1 MNVTGGLAGITLNE
15 NARNLY
21 FLISAELVRL
31 TEEAKQMTS
40 DSVTARKRHH
50 EPSQDFLKK
59 KKKKKK
65 QQNYIPNAQ
74 KLLIIN
80 PYSYQENDIINL
92 VTKAVMPEKIKRDI
106 CRIEGVV
113 VAKIVT
119 II

>member
-31 TEEAKQMTS
+31 TEDAKQMTS

-59 KKKKKK
+59 QKKTKK
-65 QQNYIPNAQ
+65 NR
-74 KLLIIN
+74 KL
-80 PYSYQENDIINL
+80 YTECS
-92 VTKAVMPEKIKRDI
+92 KASHYKSI
-106 CRIEGVV
+106 
-113 VAKIVT
+113 
-119 II
+119 

>member
-59 KKKKKK
+59 TNKKKTE
-65 QQNYIPNAQ
+65 NYIPNAQ

-80 PYSYQENDIINL
+80 SYSYQENDIINL